1 MTEPGGRTRLSS
13 GPRGHG
19 QVCGVGR
26 RQGGVGS
33 RARLCLGGRGAGR
46 RPGAGLGQGRWDE
59 RWWPLLCS
67 QSMAH
72 LLINVPS
79 SSCEPRSRAD
89 LQSVLEG
96 SSSGLPAFT
105 TCLALGGTT
114 LVLTVPIP
122 PSPSTCVVVIK
133 ALRNQHVGSGRG
145 RRPQDGYNP
154 PATLAVVSPRHLGCG
169 LFAPPWLW
177 SLRI

>member
-33 RARLCLGGRGAGR
+33 RARLCLGGGGGQDAGPVLAWDR
-46 RPGAGLGQGRWDE
+46 EGGDE
-59 RWWPLLCS
+59 RWWPLPCS

-114 LVLTVPIP
+114 LVLTVPTP

-133 ALRNQHVGSGRG
+133 ALCNQHVGSGRG

-169 LFAPPWLW
+169 LSAFEAE
-177 SLRI
+177 